1 MSSGRAIALV
11 SPAGDSIRIDGTTRS
26 LDRAGEALSVDTS
39 FDLASITKILATTTI
54 LMRAVDQGLV
64 DVTEPVARFLPD
76 WKSPDKADLTLED
89 LLRHESGLEEWRP
102 FYITCKSVSEVHKKI
117 AALPLKYPARSGFHY
132 SDLNFITLGEVVSR
146 IYTSNLATIFARE
159 VVAPFG
165 LTSTQF
171 ARPKSGSVAATSI
184 GDSIEQKMVSTKTP
198 YAIPEVAEEFTAWRT
213 EILEG
218 EINDG
223 NSFHCF
229 DGVAGHA
236 GLFSTLNDLIRY
248 SRGLIDSQNGDGP
261 INPKT
266 LDHFATPRLEAAQ
279 GIGFRRYPM
288 RSAEIAIGHPGFTGT
303 GIAINLAHGSALI
316 YLSNRLHTQ
325 GTYLPMADIWRPELT
340 ELAEL
345 VWGSFFPGLKIPA
358 GSKIAFI
365 ERCNSSSFGSLSLLA
380 APTLILPMPCS
391 PLAVPPSPCAAS
403 IIARKA
409 RRART
414 SAAVSPWS

>member
-1 MSSGRAIALV
+1 MSSGRAIALI
-11 SPAGDSIRIDGTTRS
+11 SPTGDSIRIDGTTRS
-26 LDRAGEALSVDTS
+26 LDGLGEALDADTS

-64 DVTEPVARFLPD
+64 EVTEPVARFLPD

-146 IYTSNLATIFARE
+146 IYTSDLATIFARE
-159 VVAPFG
+159 VVSQFG

-184 GDSIEQKMVSTKTP
+184 GDSIERKMVSTKTP
-198 YAIPEVAEEFTAWRT
+198 YAIPEVAEEFDAWRT
-213 EILEG
+213 QVLEG

-229 DGVAGHA
+229 GGVAGHA

-248 SRGLIDSQNGDGP
+248 SRGLMDSHNGDGP
-261 INPKT
+261 INPAT
-266 LDHFATPRLEAAQ
+266 LANFAAPRLEAAQ
-279 GIGFRRYPM
+279 GLGFRRYPM
-288 RSAEIAIGHPGFTGT
+288 RSEEIAIGHLGFTGT

-316 YLSNRLHTQ
+316 YLSNRLHTE
-325 GTYLPMADIWRPELT
+325 GSYSPMADIWRPELT

-345 VWGSFFPGLKIPA
+345 A
-358 GSKIAFI
+358 
-365 ERCNSSSFGSLSLLA
+365 
-380 APTLILPMPCS
+380 
-391 PLAVPPSPCAAS
+391 
-403 IIARKA
+403 
-409 RRART
+409 
-414 SAAVSPWS
+414 